1 MGGDVFCRR
10 DAVAVVAAMRP
21 LLNVLGFA
29 LVWLLFIAATL
40 GAGLVLFIPYALLVF
55 RNRQARAA
63 KADEK
68 LRAAVM
74 DGETVVHSALQLRV
88 AALTARRQTLAI
100 TSSRIIVVTR
110 PILGGFT
117 MKDYQWKDLTDA
129 QLAENVLPQWFG
141 ARLFFA
147 TSSGSL
153 EMDGVASDSASA
165 MYRYAQQQE
174 QAWEEKR
181 RVRKLEEMRAASG
194 GVIMNAGGSGGAAND
209 VKRITDSLDELERM
223 KRLLDS
229 GAISDAEYQEI
240 KAKVLGRAAG

>member
-1 MGGDVFCRR
+1 
-10 DAVAVVAAMRP
+10 MRP
-21 LLNVLGFA
+21 LRNVLGFA
-29 LVWLLFIAATL
+29 LLWLLFIAATL
-40 GAGLVLFIPYALLVF
+40 GVGLVLFIPYALLVF
-55 RNRQARAA
+55 RSQEARAA

-74 DGETVVHSALQLRV
+74 DGEAVVHSALQLRV
-88 AALTARRQTLAI
+88 AALTARRRTLAI

-110 PILGGFT
+110 AILGGFT

-129 QLAENVLPQWFG
+129 QLSENVLPQWFG
-141 ARLFFA
+141 ARLYFAFA

-153 EMDGVASDSASA
+153 EMDGIASDAASA

-194 GVIMNAGGSGGAAND
+194 GVVMNAGVSGAPAND
-209 VKRITDSLDELERM
+209 GKISAAVDELERV